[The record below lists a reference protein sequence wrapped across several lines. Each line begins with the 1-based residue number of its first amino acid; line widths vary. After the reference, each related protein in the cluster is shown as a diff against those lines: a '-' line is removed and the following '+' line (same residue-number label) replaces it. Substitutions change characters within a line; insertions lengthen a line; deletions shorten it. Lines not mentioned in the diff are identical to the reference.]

1 MSTTGV
7 VIRMLDSGD
16 AAVLDRVAPDVFDHA
31 IDPRWTA
38 EFFADPRHH
47 LAAAIDDGQVVG
59 FASGVHYLH
68 PDKPPELFIN
78 EVGVAPTHQGQGI
91 ARRLMETL
99 LEHGRALG
107 CTQAWVGTEQTN
119 TAANRLYAS
128 AGGVP
133 EEFVL
138 YAFRL
143 RPEELD
149 GDEAQGSRRSSS

>member
-1 MSTTGV
+1 MSATGV
-7 VIRMLDSGD
+7 VIRMLGSGD
-16 AAVLDRVAPDVFDHA
+16 AAVLDRVAPDLFDHA
-31 IDPRWTA
+31 IDARWTA

-47 LAAAIDDGQVVG
+47 LAAAIDGGEVVG

-68 PDKPPELFIN
+68 PDKPAELFIN

-99 LEHGRALG
+99 LDHGRALG
-107 CTQAWVGTEQTN
+107 CVQAWVGTEHDN

-128 AGGVP
+128 AGGKP

-138 YAFRL
+138 YAFDL
-143 RPEELD
+143 
-149 GDEAQGSRRSSS
+149 

>member
-1 MSTTGV
+1 MGEII
-7 VIRMLDSGD
+7 IRMLGTGE
-16 AAVLDRVAPDVFDHA
+16 AAVLDGVAPDVFDHA

-47 LAAAIDDGQVVG
+47 LAVAMDGARVVG

-78 EVGVAPTHQGQGI
+78 EVGVAPTHQGRGI

-99 LEHGRALG
+99 LDHGRALG
-107 CTQAWVGTEQTN
+107 CGEAWVGTEHDN

-128 AGGVP
+128 AGGTP
-133 EEFVL
+133 EDFVL
-138 YAFRL
+138 YAFDL
-143 RPEELD
+143 KPE
-149 GDEAQGSRRSSS
+149 G